1 MQKKGDY
8 IGELAGYIKKNL
20 KKGYTMDS
28 LKYALINQG
37 HSRLEVE
44 KAVKRVQEEQAREAP
59 VLETKPSIVYEVV
72 DSDSSKVEVEPD
84 PRPFWKRIFG
94 IN

>member
-28 LKYALINQG
+28 LKYALVNQG

-44 KAVKRVQEEQAREAP
+44 KALKRVQEEQAKEAP
-59 VLETKPSIVYEVV
+59 ILETKPSIVYEAV
-72 DSDSSKVEVEPD
+72 DMDNIQIEKD
-84 PRPFWKRIFG
+84 PRPLWKRILG

>member
-1 MQKKGDY
+1 MVSKKEDY

-20 KKGYTMDS
+20 KKGYTSDS

-44 KAVKRVQEEQAREAP
+44 KAIARAQTEQAREAP
-59 VLETKPSIVYEVV
+59 VLKTTPNITYEVL
-72 DSDSSKVEVEPD
+72 DSNDKEVKVEEKKS
-84 PRPFWKRIFG
+84 FWKRLIG
-94 IN
+94 L